1 MSNNG
6 SRNEVQEVLFEFIIT
21 GNFVKVIAVDPRTNT
36 EISIVGDRRL
46 SKSVLQRNAIR
57 KLVYVLEKKN
67 RRLDNNSSGHL
78 V

>member
-46 SKSVLQRNAIR
+46 SKSVLQRNVR
-57 KLVYVLEKKN
+57 YRHNVGEEKVQ
-67 RRLDNNSSGHL
+67 GAAE
-78 V
+78 

>member
-1 MSNNG
+1 MSTNG
-6 SRNEVQEVLFEFIIT
+6 PRNEVQEVLFEFIIT

-67 RRLDNNSSGHL
+67 RRLDNNSGGHL